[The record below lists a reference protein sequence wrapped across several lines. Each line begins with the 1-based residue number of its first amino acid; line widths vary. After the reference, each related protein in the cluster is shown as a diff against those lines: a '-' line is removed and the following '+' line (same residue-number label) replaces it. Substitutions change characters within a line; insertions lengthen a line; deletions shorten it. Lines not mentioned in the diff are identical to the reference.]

1 MKNKKTHYAGTKMKK
16 KITGR
21 KMKKKK
27 SAGQIYLRL
36 TEKIVALVADP
47 GHNSMGQFMF
57 KKIQINNN

>member
-16 KITGR
+16 KNYR
-21 KMKKKK
+21 EENEKKK

-57 KKIQINNN
+57 KQIQINNN

>member
-16 KITGR
+16 KLQGG
-21 KMKKKK
+21 KWKKKK
-27 SAGQIYLRL
+27 CRTKIYLRL

-57 KKIQINNN
+57 KQIQINNN

>member
-1 MKNKKTHYAGTKMKK
+1 MQGLKWKKNY
-16 KITGR
+16 R
-21 KMKKKK
+21 EENEKKK

-57 KKIQINNN
+57 KQIQINNN